1 MFDKIIIPTIFI
13 CKFKFQCFGKKC
25 HLWKFVNERWKNRDR
40 DRATKKNSKAKNFV
54 HTTALWR
61 DCVYY
66 TFIHMYESHWMSEN
80 QSSFVSIFSLFFFL
94 LSSRSRKCVMS
105 IEKHHRLA
113 FLVRVKIL
121 KSLVSV

>member
-1 MFDKIIIPTIFI
+1 MFDKIII
-13 CKFKFQCFGKKC
+13 QY
-25 HLWKFVNERWKNRDR
+25 LFVNLNFSVLVKNAICENLWMRDEK
-40 DRATKKNSKAKNFV
+40 TETEIEQQKKNSKAKNFV